1 MERLTGRDAYGDIVA
16 NEEMQ
21 ILASRGTTYDDLHN
35 IINHLAEKLCEYEDL
50 EEQGRLTKLP
60 CKVGDIVWYADNE
73 IKIESIKIQEKSSI
87 VYQGSSING
96 GYGKFW
102 FNSSDLGKTVFLTE
116 AEAYAKLDLGV
127 TIGQTL
133 YVIPEDGQ
141 NIRKA
146 EVVSINPHYYNDA
159 GVKISEMRNKD
170 YGYYLDI
177 KVRYLDD
184 IHVDLPVTVTF
195 RPKDFEDGIIFTTQE
210 KAEEKLEKLKGEL
223 NEERD

>member
-1 MERLTGRDAYGDIVA
+1 MKRLTGRDAYGDIVA
-16 NEEMQ
+16 DEEML
-21 ILASRGTTYDDLHN
+21 ILASRDTTYDDLHS

-50 EEQGRLTKLP
+50 EEQRKLLKLP
-60 CKVGDIVWYADNE
+60 CSVGDIVWYADNE
-73 IKIESIKIQEKSSI
+73 IKIESIKIQ
-87 VYQGSSING
+87 
-96 GYGKFW
+96 
-102 FNSSDLGKTVFLTE
+102 
-116 AEAYAKLDLGV
+116 DLGV

-141 NIRKA
+141 DIRKA
-146 EVVSINPHYYNDA
+146 KVVSINPHYYNDA
-159 GVKISEMRNKD
+159 GFKISEMRNKD

-184 IHVDLPVTVTF
+184 IHTDLPVTVTF

-223 NEERD
+223 NEERE

>member
-1 MERLTGRDAYGDIVA
+1 MDRLTGRDAYGDIVA

-21 ILASRGTTYDDLHN
+21 IIASRGTTYDDLHN

-50 EEQGRLTKLP
+50 EEKGNLLRLP

-96 GYGKFW
+96 GYGKLW

-141 NIRKA
+141 DIRKA
-146 EVVSINPHYYNDA
+146 KVVSINPHYYNDA
-159 GVKISEMRNKD
+159 GFKISEMRNKD

-223 NEERD
+223 NEERE

>member
-1 MERLTGRDAYGDIVA
+1 MKRLTGRDAYGDIVA
-16 NEEMQ
+16 DEEML
-21 ILASRGTTYDDLHN
+21 ILASRDTTYDDLHS

-50 EEQGRLTKLP
+50 EEQGKLLKLP
-60 CKVGDIVWYADNE
+60 CSVGDIVWYADNE

-96 GYGKFW
+96 GYGKLW

-116 AEAYAKLDLGV
+116 AEAYVKLDLGV

-141 NIRKA
+141 DIRKA
-146 EVVSINPHYYNDA
+146 KVVSINPHYYNDA
-159 GVKISEMRNKD
+159 GFKISEMRNKD

-210 KAEEKLEKLKGEL
+210 KAEEKLERLKGEI
-223 NEERD
+223 NKERD

>member
-21 ILASRGTTYDDLHN
+21 IIASRGTTYDDLHN

-50 EEQGRLTKLP
+50 EEQGRLTKIP

>member
-21 ILASRGTTYDDLHN
+21 IIASRGTTYDDLHN

>member
-21 ILASRGTTYDDLHN
+21 IIASRGTTYDDLHN
-35 IINHLAEKLCEYEDL
+35 IINHLTEKLCEYEDL
-50 EEQGRLTKLP
+50 EEQGKLLKLP
-60 CKVGDIVWYADNE
+60 CSVGDIVWYADNE

-96 GYGKFW
+96 GYGKLW

-141 NIRKA
+141 DIRKA
-146 EVVSINPHYYNDA
+146 KVVSINPHYYNNA
-159 GVKISEMRNKD
+159 GFKLSEMSSKD
-170 YGYYLDI
+170 YEYYLDI

-210 KAEEKLEKLKGEL
+210 KAEEKLERLKGEI
-223 NEERD
+223 NKERD

>member
-21 ILASRGTTYDDLHN
+21 IIASRGTTYDDLHN

-50 EEQGRLTKLP
+50 EEQGKLLKLP
-60 CKVGDIVWYADNE
+60 CSVGDI
-73 IKIESIKIQEKSSI
+73 IC
-87 VYQGSSING
+87 G
-96 GYGKFW
+96 GYGKLW

-141 NIRKA
+141 DIRKA
-146 EVVSINPHYYNDA
+146 KVVSINPHYYNDA
-159 GVKISEMRNKD
+159 GFKISEMRNKD

-184 IHVDLPVTVTF
+184 IHADLPVTVIF

-210 KAEEKLEKLKGEL
+210 KAEEKLERLKGEI
-223 NEERD
+223 NKERD

>member
-21 ILASRGTTYDDLHN
+21 IIASRGTTYDDLHN

-116 AEAYAKLDLGV
+116 VEAYAKLDLGV

>member
-1 MERLTGRDAYGDIVA
+1 MDRLTESNPSWIDDELWESACEPDCEEIDAVY
-16 NEEMQ
+16 
-21 ILASRGTTYDDLHN
+21 R
-35 IINHLAEKLCEYEDL
+35 KLKEYEDM
-50 EEQGRLTKLP
+50 EEQGRLLKLP

-116 AEAYAKLDLGV
+116 VEAYAKLDLGV

-159 GVKISEMRNKD
+159 RVKISEMRNKD

-223 NEERD
+223 NEERE

>member
-16 NEEMQ
+16 DEEML
-21 ILASRGTTYDDLHN
+21 ILASRDTTYDDLHN

-50 EEQGRLTKLP
+50 EEQGKLLKLP
-60 CKVGDIVWYADNE
+60 CSVGDIVWYADNE

-96 GYGKFW
+96 GYGKLW

-133 YVIPEDGQ
+133 YVISEDGQ
-141 NIRKA
+141 NIKKT
-146 EVVSINPHYYNDA
+146 EVVAINPHYYNDA
-159 GVKISEMRNKD
+159 GFKLSEMSSKD

-177 KVRYLDD
+177 KVRYPDD
-184 IHVDLPVTVTF
+184 IHADLPITVIF
-195 RPKDFEDGIIFTTQE
+195 RPKDFEDGIIFTSKE
-210 KAEEKLEKLKGEL
+210 KAEEKLERLKGEI

>member
-21 ILASRGTTYDDLHN
+21 IIASRGTTYDDIHN

>member
-21 ILASRGTTYDDLHN
+21 IIASRGTTYDDLHN

-60 CKVGDIVWYADNE
+60 CKVGDIVWYANNE